1 MSLGEKLRLARQ
13 EAGLSQRALCG
24 DAITRNMLSQ
34 IENGTAK
41 PSMATLQYLAGRL
54 QKPVSYFLGEAAAES
69 SPLARLVLA
78 LEQAKSAAEVD
89 ILWEQCIDAPAWI
102 RRQAVLRK
110 TQWDPE
116 STLHLVPQLPELD
129 TELLLRAR
137 AALSEGQIQRAINC
151 LNACENRDP
160 AWQLAMG
167 EALLLQKNY
176 AQAAHHFHQAEEHYP
191 HRTSEALEVCYRE
204 LEDYQKAYHYA
215 CRVRN
220 LSGR

>member
-34 IENGTAK
+34 IENGVAK

-54 QKPVSYFLGEAAAES
+54 QKPVSYFLEEFAAES
-69 SPLARLVLA
+69 SPLARLGQA
-78 LEQAKSAAEVD
+78 LEQAKTPADAD
-89 ILWEQCIDAPAWI
+89 ALWEQCGDAPDWL
-102 RRQAVLRK
+102 RRQVILQKAR
-110 TQWDPE
+110 WDPE
-116 STLHLVPQLPELD
+116 GALHLVAQLPELD

-137 AALSEGQIQRAINC
+137 AALSENQAQRAINC
-151 LNACENRDP
+151 LNACEARDP

-167 EALLLQKNY
+167 EALLLQENY
-176 AQAAHHFHQAEEHYP
+176 AQAAHHFHLAEEHYP
-191 HRTSEALEVCYRE
+191 HRTSEVLEVCYRE